1 VRAYLVGVG
10 RERFGG
16 GARAG
21 SEPLFTPALGNRRMA
36 TETADRRAEHRR
48 SITVTS
54 VVSLAGIAAGVASS
68 ALTAGPTDD
77 LGLVVLAAFTFASL
91 GVMRVLGI
99 DVGEFS
105 TKDHLY
111 VWFMSFALWF
121 VTWGILLTADA
132 GF

>member
-1 VRAYLVGVG
+1 
-10 RERFGG
+10 
-16 GARAG
+16 
-21 SEPLFTPALGNRRMA
+21 MA
-36 TETADRRAEHRR
+36 TETADRRA
-48 SITVTS
+48 SS
-54 VVSLAGIAAGVASS
+54 SVASG
-68 ALTAGPTDD
+68 ATDD

-99 DVGEFS
+99 DVGDFS

-121 VTWGILLTADA
+121 ITWGILLTSGA